1 MRYTTI
7 IDITEF
13 RQAYANVNVRLV
25 YLHLVLI
32 SGYEDKNRDFA
43 DISLR
48 YLAQDVGITLSALRH
63 ALKVLSALSLIQIQ
77 DGRIKVTKWLPD
89 KTITKRPRN
98 ARERADQS
106 LIIERQQQEIREY
119 KEKIQRQQAQERERL
134 TGKNDF
140 ERHIDDLR
148 LASANGDESATAALR
163 RYRQMGAIK

>member
-13 RQAYANVNVRLV
+13 RQAYANINVRLV

-32 SGYEDKNRDFA
+32 SGYEDKDRDFA

-63 ALKVLSALSLIQIQ
+63 ALKVLSALSLISIQ

-106 LIIERQQQEIREY
+106 LIIERQEQQIREY
-119 KEKIQRQQAQERERL
+119 KEKIERQQAQELERQ
-134 TGKNDF
+134 TGKTAI
-140 ERHIDDLR
+140 ERHIDKLKI
-148 LASANGDESATAALR
+148 AAANGDEEATAALR
-163 RYRQMGAIK
+163 NYKRNGAMK